1 MLSDISDFQKQQ
13 SMYMAEC
20 VHPAELFLT
29 LSYNWRKLKREQKYE
44 SIYVVQMMIGGQG
57 V

>member
-13 SMYMAEC
+13 SMYMAEY
-20 VHPAELFLT
+20 VHPVELFLT

-44 SIYVVQMMIGGQG
+44 SIYVMQMINGGQG